1 MTYAVDRDAA
11 VAFTRASIA
20 LASIKKF
27 LTVSYLSSR
36 WGRAPWWTDADWEAA
51 QKVNTQILPDY
62 FKAKVAADEV
72 LTVLAK
78 DRLAKE
84 EKEGVEE
91 KDRFC
96 GVSLR
101 PGTLTEEPAGKVGLG
116 RVEARG
122 KTSRATVAETVVKV
136 LETDGVRGWVDVVD
150 GEEEIGD
157 AVERYL
163 KEGLDAVEGED
174 LEDMRKR
181 VQA

>member
-11 VAFTRASIA
+11 IAFTRASIA
-20 LASIKKF
+20 SPSIKKF

-36 WGRAPWWTDADWEAA
+36 HGRAPWWTDEDWAAA
-51 QKVNTQILPDY
+51 QKVNSEILPHY

-72 LTVLAK
+72 LTVLSK

-84 EKEGVEE
+84 EKEGVEV

-116 RVEARG
+116 RVGARG
-122 KTSRATVAETVVKV
+122 KTSRATVAETVVRV
-136 LETDGVRGWVDVVD
+136 LEAEGVRGWVDVVD
-150 GEEEIGD
+150 GEEGVGE
-157 AVERYL
+157 AVERYVR
-163 KEGLDAVEGED
+163 EGLDAVEGED
-174 LEDMRKR
+174 LEEMRKR
-181 VQA
+181 VEG